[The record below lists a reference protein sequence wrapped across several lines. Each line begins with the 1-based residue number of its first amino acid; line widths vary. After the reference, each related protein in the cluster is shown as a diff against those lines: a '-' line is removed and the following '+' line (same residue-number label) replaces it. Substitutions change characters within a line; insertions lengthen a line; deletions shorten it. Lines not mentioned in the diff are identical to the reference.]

1 MKLALQVLGLM
12 CDGQYRLMQ
21 NYLREQ
27 RDNIHTINLVGDVA
41 LFIQHFYHDI
51 NVETVELVHLI
62 LQTLIETCV
71 GNYPNQAVIFNR
83 QILEAL
89 NSIFRIDIAD
99 GHGGYTEHVEDV
111 SGPPALHIHTYTHHS
126 FLFPLPR
133 ARLTCT
139 CDHHSPLH
147 LSHPHTL
154 AVSEPEGISCGA
166 AGGDVGG
173 DQ

>member
-27 RDNIHTINLVGDVA
+27 RDNIHTVNLVGDVA

-83 QILEAL
+83 QILEVL
-89 NSIFRIDIAD
+89 NSIFQIDIVE
-99 GHGGYTEHVEDV
+99 GHGGYTVEDV
-111 SGPPALHIHTYTHHS
+111 SGPPTLHIHTHAHTVASFPWPAWEQGKLAPPSHAPLTH
-126 FLFPLPR
+126 
-133 ARLTCT
+133 
-139 CDHHSPLH
+139 
-147 LSHPHTL
+147 SHRHTL